1 MKKDTNQNPWLDSIK
16 DQDFF
21 INVDDSDVIINVE
34 PKNNIQEEADNE

>member
-21 INVDDSDVIINVE
+21 INVDDSDVIINIE